1 MQAIVRYKIKKIPEE
16 IRSLFE
22 EGSVCFEDISQF
34 INPEDFDPELLE
46 KIKSAVCEK
55 VFGMLILGN
64 FGDLRGAQELMEKLD
79 IRKISIFEEDS
90 SILED
95 SLQRI
100 SEHDLMTLCMSQMSL
115 HGEYDLVKARKILK
129 GAGYSDE
136 ELTDDRIR
144 KILDWRHVLI
154 QAKRNKAERIGSFQK
169 LLEACVEE

>member
-1 MQAIVRYKIKKIPEE
+1 MQAIVRYKIKKIPKE
-16 IRSLFE
+16 IQGLFE

-34 INPEDFDPELLE
+34 IEPEDFDAALLE
-46 KIKSAVCEK
+46 KIRAAVSEK

-64 FGDLRGAQELMEKLD
+64 FGDLKGAKELLEKLD

-95 SLQRI
+95 SLLRI
-100 SEHDLMTLCMSQMSL
+100 SEHDLLTLCTSQMSPY
-115 HGEYDLVKARKILK
+115 GEYDLVKARKILK

-136 ELTDDRIR
+136 ELTNDMIR

-154 QAKRNKAERIGSFQK
+154 QVKRNKAERIGSFQK
-169 LLEACVEE
+169 LLEACTEK